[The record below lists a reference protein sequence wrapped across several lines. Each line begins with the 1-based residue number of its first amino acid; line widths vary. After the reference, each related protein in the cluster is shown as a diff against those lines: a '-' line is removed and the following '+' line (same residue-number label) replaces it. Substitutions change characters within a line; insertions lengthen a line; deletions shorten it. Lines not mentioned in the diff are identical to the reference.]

1 MVQRVT
7 DRRSYNDP
15 CGIARGL
22 DVIGERWA
30 LLVVRELVLG
40 PKRFTQ
46 LRLGL
51 HGASQN
57 VLSQRLRELEQAG
70 VVRRRKLGPP
80 AGAWVYELTEWGR
93 DLEPILVLLGRW
105 GSRVP
110 IASDAELGV
119 DALIL
124 AFKTMFDPHAADG
137 LRATYDLRLGEDRF
151 LAEVADGRI
160 DFAREGADRG
170 DRADAVIETD
180 AATLREVVF
189 GRRPFADALGSG
201 DLKVDGDHRTAARF
215 ADLFPLPAPHPTTT
229 E

>member
-1 MVQRVT
+1 MTQRVT

-30 LLVVRELVLG
+30 LLVVRELLLG

-80 AGAWVYELTEWGR
+80 AAAWVYELTEWGR
-93 DLEPILVLLGRW
+93 DLEPLLMALGRW
-105 GSRVP
+105 GSRIPVT
-110 IASDAELGV
+110 SETELGL

-124 AFKTMFDPHAADG
+124 ALRTMFDPRAAQG
-137 LRATYDLRLGEDRF
+137 LRATYDLRIGDDRF
-151 LAEVADGRI
+151 LAEVADGRLDI
-160 DFAREGADRG
+160 VRG
-170 DRADAVIETD
+170 DPGGRADAVVETD
-180 AATLREVVF
+180 VTTLREIVF
-189 GRRPFADALGSG
+189 GGLPLADAVGSG
-201 DLKVDGDHRTAARF
+201 ALKIGGDRQAVERLTG
-215 ADLFPLPAPHPTTT
+215 LFPLLPPRPVDA